1 MSSSAPPEIINWK
14 HTQRVDKFPY
24 LTHKYVYLSVADAA
38 ADPRCRSGAEFKEA
52 HVQLDYML
60 MWLWEAALAPRLA
73 CLTEIAGP
81 QAAYKAKLTNKEC
94 LRAAGY
100 GPRFI
105 ADILRVLKWLGVIMG
120 IKYVCPFKDRVI
132 SGFTRKHMAETDA
145 IIHFAYVFETDHTSK
160 NAHNMWFAPIG
171 TVGKTITH
179 AQVMSEFEYLRDKYA
194 IFQRPDS
201 WYGYYVLIAQAIYIH
216 YNLTCTYYYAR
227 YWAAPHNVKKGV
239 IWPQLLLEWSQHWG
253 TASEGLQSTSSFV
266 WRQVELRWRDLQLQ
280 RKQVIRFLLPPPRWN
295 ETQEI
300 KIREWMATR
309 LPREPI
315 PWHRREPQIT
325 DPIFRRSRFR
335 LNLLV
340 FLQIQLMITS
350 GQLEGFLKAHVK
362 EMLQTYADHPDPYV
376 WNRRGAV
383 YTMGEIHKL
392 SKKSSLTNR
401 LINKRTLVLR
411 VGVQPGGLEKGGP

>member
-1 MSSSAPPEIINWK
+1 
-14 HTQRVDKFPY
+14 
-24 LTHKYVYLSVADAA
+24 
-38 ADPRCRSGAEFKEA
+38 
-52 HVQLDYML
+52 
-60 MWLWEAALAPRLA
+60 
-73 CLTEIAGP
+73 
-81 QAAYKAKLTNKEC
+81 
-94 LRAAGY
+94 
-100 GPRFI
+100 
-105 ADILRVLKWLGVIMG
+105 
-120 IKYVCPFKDRVI
+120 
-132 SGFTRKHMAETDA
+132 
-145 IIHFAYVFETDHTSK
+145 
-160 NAHNMWFAPIG
+160 
-171 TVGKTITH
+171 
-179 AQVMSEFEYLRDKYA
+179 
-194 IFQRPDS
+194 
-201 WYGYYVLIAQAIYIH
+201 
-216 YNLTCTYYYAR
+216 
-227 YWAAPHNVKKGV
+227 
-239 IWPQLLLEWSQHWG
+239 
-253 TASEGLQSTSSFV
+253 
-266 WRQVELRWRDLQLQ
+266 
-280 RKQVIRFLLPPPRWN
+280 
-295 ETQEI
+295 
-300 KIREWMATR
+300 MATR